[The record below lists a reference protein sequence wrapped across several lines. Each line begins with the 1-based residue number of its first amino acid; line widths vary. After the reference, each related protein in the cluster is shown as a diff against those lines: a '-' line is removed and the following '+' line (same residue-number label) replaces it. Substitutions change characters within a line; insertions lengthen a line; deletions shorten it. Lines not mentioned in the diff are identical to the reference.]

1 MYEVLWDESP
11 DHELCKIKLTDG
23 KWQDLIYNYETVKF
37 IEKDGDDAILKFDYN
52 IVETPT
58 NLDIDNLTPK
68 DKRNF
73 EDLLGD
79 VLVDIIERDINEDRT
94 DNSDK
99 SDI

>member
-23 KWQDLIYNYETVKF
+23 KWQNLIYNYKIVKF

-52 IVETPT
+52 IVETPA
-58 NLDIDNLTPK
+58 NLDIDSLTPK

-73 EDLLGD
+73 ENLLGD
-79 VLVDIIERDINEDRT
+79 VLVDIIEGDINEDRT

>member
-1 MYEVLWDESP
+1 MVCYN
-11 DHELCKIKLTDG
+11 LC
-23 KWQDLIYNYETVKF
+23 
-37 IEKDGDDAILKFDYN
+37 ILKFDYN
-52 IVETPT
+52 IVETPA
-58 NLDIDNLTPK
+58 NLDIDSLTPK

-73 EDLLGD
+73 ENLLGD

>member
-1 MYEVLWDESP
+1 MYEVLWDETP
-11 DHELCKIKLTDG
+11 DHELCKIKLTEG
-23 KWQDLIYNYETVKF
+23 KWENLIYNYKTVKI
-37 IEKDGDDAILKFDYN
+37 IEKDGGDAILKFDYD

-68 DKRNF
+68 DKQNF
-73 EDLLGD
+73 ENLLGD
-79 VLVDIIERDINEDRT
+79 VLVNIIERDIDEDRT